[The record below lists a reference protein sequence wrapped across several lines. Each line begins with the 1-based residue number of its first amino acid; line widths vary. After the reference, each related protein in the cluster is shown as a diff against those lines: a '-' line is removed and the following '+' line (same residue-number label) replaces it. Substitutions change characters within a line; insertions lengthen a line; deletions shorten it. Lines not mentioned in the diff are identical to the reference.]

1 MWAASGGG
9 GSGCLMG
16 ETPLSCPP
24 SPLGGI
30 RQGSGGRVGVRGVA
44 GLCALTE
51 GANHPLRSSPPSP
64 AGPQIEPLRG
74 LGARGCL
81 PLDPF
86 LPCKVSWWS
95 GVNPLAYQVPSKSVS
110 LQPAA
115 AVCRALH
122 VSPTLED
129 PDSSQ
134 MGPFP

>member
-1 MWAASGGG
+1 
-9 GSGCLMG
+9 MG
-16 ETPLSCPP
+16 ETPSCQ
-24 SPLGGI
+24 I
-30 RQGSGGRVGVRGVA
+30 RRGSGSGVGVGGVA
-44 GLCALTE
+44 GLCASTE

-95 GVNPLAYQVPSKSVS
+95 RVNPLASYHVPSKSVS

>member
-1 MWAASGGG
+1 
-9 GSGCLMG
+9 MG
-16 ETPLSCPP
+16 ETPSCQ
-24 SPLGGI
+24 I
-30 RQGSGGRVGVRGVA
+30 RRGSGSGVGVGGVA

-95 GVNPLAYQVPSKSVS
+95 GVNPLASYHVPSKSVS